1 MKFVIY
7 NVENCRTRENR
18 VGKRSI
24 RFNSVTGNM
33 YLSTKLAKEMNI
45 TMNDRLE
52 FGCDENNPKEWF
64 LHKTTD
70 KRGFP
75 LQFNRGGTRLRNKYI
90 CKTILDIAKVKESAT
105 FLVCGLSDG
114 RKPSGRIAGQP
125 IPFIVRLLLF
135 YLQAVSLLY
144 AGFPNPVNQWK
155 VCAVT
160 SRQGKGREAV
170 PNRRQ
175 PGSCRSMPELRPV
188 ETTRYSTARPVF
200 MPLVSDFPP
209 LFRIFPL

>member
-24 RFNSVTGNM
+24 RFNSVYRQHVSIHQIGKRND
-33 YLSTKLAKEMNI
+33 I

-90 CKTILDIAKVKESAT
+90 CKTILDIAKVKGECDI
-105 FLVCGLSDG
+105 LGIERPGKD
-114 RKPSGRIAGQP
+114 RAGAILQNNT
-125 IPFIVRLLLF
+125 LLPHSPEE
-135 YLQAVSLLY
+135 QA
-144 AGFPNPVNQWK
+144 Q
-155 VCAVT
+155 T
-160 SRQGKGREAV
+160 ISR
-170 PNRRQ
+170 
-175 PGSCRSMPELRPV
+175 
-188 ETTRYSTARPVF
+188 
-200 MPLVSDFPP
+200 
-209 LFRIFPL
+209 

>member
-64 LHKTTD
+64 L
-70 KRGFP
+70 
-75 LQFNRGGTRLRNKYI
+75 QFNRGGTRLRNKYI

-105 FLVCGLSDG
+105 FLVSKDPVKTELGPFYRIILSCPILPKN
-114 RKPSGRIAGQP
+114 KPK
-125 IPFIVRLLLF
+125 L
-135 YLQAVSLLY
+135 
-144 AGFPNPVNQWK
+144 
-155 VCAVT
+155 
-160 SRQGKGREAV
+160 
-170 PNRRQ
+170 
-175 PGSCRSMPELRPV
+175 
-188 ETTRYSTARPVF
+188 
-200 MPLVSDFPP
+200 
-209 LFRIFPL
+209 

>member
-75 LQFNRGGTRLRNKYI
+75 SAVQQGRN
-90 CKTILDIAKVKESAT
+90 T
-105 FLVCGLSDG
+105 F
-114 RKPSGRIAGQP
+114 
-125 IPFIVRLLLF
+125 
-135 YLQAVSLLY
+135 
-144 AGFPNPVNQWK
+144 
-155 VCAVT
+155 
-160 SRQGKGREAV
+160 E
-170 PNRRQ
+170 
-175 PGSCRSMPELRPV
+175 E
-188 ETTRYSTARPVF
+188 
-200 MPLVSDFPP
+200 
-209 LFRIFPL
+209 